1 MSLTHIRPAHG
12 DSAWI
17 KRYRPLE
24 SPSLRLFCLP
34 YAGGNAGAFHRWAQA
49 PLDGVEVVAV
59 QYPGRQD
66 RLGEECLP
74 DMESLADGVA
84 AALVPLLDRP
94 FALFGHSMGASV
106 AYEVALRLEHRY
118 RARPRRV
125 FVSAAGSPL
134 RPRSHTDIHLRSD
147 DAMVE
152 WFGELGAMDKAVLAD
167 PELRPLVLPAMRADL
182 RLIETYRPLSGRRTT
197 APVTAYVGDAD
208 PGVDPDDARAWQDL
222 TSAEFSFRV
231 FSGGHFYLSD
241 HEDALLADITERLG
255 GDCK

>member
-1 MSLTHIRPAHG
+1 MTLTHIRPPHG

-34 YAGGNAGAFHRWAQA
+34 HAGGNAGAFHGWAQA
-49 PLDGVEVVAV
+49 PLAGVETVAV

-66 RLGEECLP
+66 RLAEECLQ

-94 FALFGHSMGASV
+94 FALFGHSMGAAV

-118 RARPRRV
+118 RARPQRV
-125 FVSAAGSPL
+125 FVSGAASPR
-134 RPRSHTDIHLRSD
+134 RPRTHTDVHLRD
-147 DAMVE
+147 DDEMVE
-152 WFGELGAMDKAVLAD
+152 WFGELGAMDRVVLAD

-182 RLIETYRPLSGRRTT
+182 RLIETYRPAAGRTLT

-208 PGVDPDDARAWQDL
+208 PSVDPDDALAWREL
-222 TSAEFSFRV
+222 TSAEFSSRV
-231 FSGGHFYLSD
+231 FPGGHFYLSD
-241 HEDALLADITERLG
+241 HEDVLLADIAERLG
-255 GDCK
+255 GNWK

>member
-66 RLGEECLP
+66 RFAEECLP
-74 DMESLADGVA
+74 DMEALADGVA
-84 AALVPLLDRP
+84 SALVPLLDRP

-125 FVSAAGSPL
+125 FVSAAASPL
-134 RPRSHTDIHLRSD
+134 RPRSHTDVHLRSD

-152 WFGELGAMDKAVLAD
+152 WFGELGAMDEAVLAD

-182 RLIETYRPLSGRRTT
+182 RLIETYRPPSGRLTT

-222 TSAEFSFRV
+222 TSAEFSFRA

-241 HEDALLADITERLG
+241 HEEALLADITERLG

>member
-1 MSLTHIRPAHG
+1 MSLAHIRPPQG

-34 YAGGNAGAFHRWAQA
+34 YAGGNAGAFRRWAQL
-49 PLDGVEVVAV
+49 PTTGVEVVAV
-59 QYPGRQD
+59 QYPGRQE
-66 RLGEECLP
+66 RLAEECLQ

-118 RARPRRV
+118 RTKPRQV
-125 FVSAAGSPL
+125 FVSGAASPL
-134 RPRSHTDIHLRSD
+134 RPMRHSDVHLSSD
-147 DAMVE
+147 EAMVE
-152 WFGELGAMDKAVLAD
+152 WFGELGAMDEAVLAD

-182 RLIETYRPLSGRRTT
+182 RLIETYRPRPGRRTT

-208 PGVDPDDARAWQDL
+208 PGVTPDDARAWRDL

-231 FSGGHFYLSD
+231 FPGGHFYLSD
-241 HEDALLADITERLG
+241 HEEALLADITERLG
-255 GDCK
+255 GNCK